1 MVTSSRL
8 SKAGLAVRML
18 LALVICLLMAQPVL
32 AGKAKYVFL
41 FIVDGMSMSQ
51 IYVAESYKAIL
62 EGKAARPGASR
73 LAFTHFPHQ
82 AMTTTYSSESLITD
96 SAAAGTAIAT
106 GTKTYN
112 AGVGVDADGKP
123 VTSVAEMARDKG
135 MKVGIITSVSLDH
148 ATPAAFYAHQKS
160 RKNYYEIGLEL
171 AASNF
176 HYFAGGG
183 FVDPE
188 GEQSRRK
195 GSKQHVLDAIR
206 SAGYTYVNDK
216 AGFAAL
222 QPGAKAV
229 VVPPRLQ
236 DEQSMPY
243 AIDTAAGDISLAD
256 LTAKGIEVLD
266 NPNGF
271 FMMVESGKVD
281 WACHANDAATVV
293 TDMLALEAAVV
304 RVLDFAAKHPSETL
318 IVVTGDHETGGMAL
332 GFSGT
337 RYSTYLQQLARQ
349 KGSHIAFDKM
359 FDAWRKANPHGTFEQ
374 VVPMIDDFF
383 GLRVAA
389 DRELANTA
397 SAPAAGIGV
406 GNMASVSGLSLQPF
420 EVDALRAAFAR
431 SMSVQDAEAKGPDYM
446 LYGWHEPF
454 TVALTHLLNKKAG
467 VSWTSYSHTGV
478 PVLTFATGVD
488 SGLFQ
493 GYYDNTDLFT
503 KFVAVLGL
511 PPRKALN

>member
-1 MVTSSRL
+1 MVTSSRH
-8 SKAGLAVRML
+8 STGFAVRML

-62 EGKAARPGASR
+62 EGKAARPGAAR

-160 RKNYYEIGLEL
+160 RKNHYEIGLEL

-293 TDMLALEAAVV
+293 TDLLALEAAVV

-332 GFSGT
+332 GFAGT
-337 RYSTYLQQLARQ
+337 RYSTYLQQLALQ
-349 KGSHIAFDKM
+349 KGSHIAFNKM

-383 GLRVAA
+383 GLRMPAKQ
-389 DRELANTA
+389 ESTA
-397 SAPAAGIGV
+397 SAADAGAETGV
-406 GNMASVSGLSLQPF
+406 TGSVSDMFLQPF

-431 SMSVQDAEAKGPDYM
+431 SMSVQDSEAKGPDYL

-478 PVLTFATGVD
+478 PVLTFATGVE

-493 GYYDNTDLFT
+493 GYFDNTDIFT
-503 KFVAVLGL
+503 KIVAALGL
-511 PPRKALN
+511 PPRKVLN

>member
-1 MVTSSRL
+1 MVTCSRHT
-8 SKAGLAVRML
+8 KTGFAVRML
-18 LALVICLLMAQPVL
+18 LALAICLFLAQPAR

-62 EGKAARPGASR
+62 EGKEVRPGAAR

-82 AMTTTYSSESLITD
+82 AMTTTYSSESLVTD

-123 VTSVAEMARDKG
+123 VPSVAEMARDKG
-135 MKVGIITSVSLDH
+135 MKVGIVTSVSLDH

-160 RKNYYEIGLEL
+160 RKNHYEIGLEL

-188 GEQSRRK
+188 GKQSRRK
-195 GSKQHVLDAIR
+195 GRKEHVLDAIR
-206 SAGYTYVNDK
+206 SAGYSYVNDK
-216 AGFAAL
+216 ASFAAL
-222 QPGAKAV
+222 GAGARAV

-236 DEQSMPY
+236 DEQSMFY
-243 AIDTAAGDISLAD
+243 AIDAAAGDISLAD

-293 TDMLALEAAVV
+293 NDLLALEAAVE
-304 RVLDFAAKHPSETL
+304 RVLGFAAKHPEETL

-332 GFSGT
+332 GFAGT

-349 KGSHIAFDKM
+349 KGSHSAFNKM
-359 FDAWRKANPHGTFEQ
+359 FTAWRKANPHGTFEQ
-374 VVPMIDDFF
+374 VAPMIDDFF
-383 GLRVAA
+383 GLRVSASRESANA
-389 DRELANTA
+389 DT
-397 SAPAAGIGV
+397 AAGTGAES
-406 GNMASVSGLSLQPF
+406 GNTGSVTTQSIQPF
-420 EVDALRAAFAR
+420 EEEALRVAFAR
-431 SMSVQDAEAKGPDYM
+431 SMSVQDADTKGPDYL

-454 TVALTHLLNKKAG
+454 TVALTHLLNKMAG

-478 PVLTFATGVD
+478 PVLTFATGVE
-488 SGLFQ
+488 SSLFQ

>member
-1 MVTSSRL
+1 MVTSSRH
-8 SKAGLAVRML
+8 STGFAVRML

-62 EGKAARPGASR
+62 EGKAARPGATR

-112 AGVGVDADGKP
+112 AGVGVDVDGKP

-160 RKNYYEIGLEL
+160 RKNHYEIGLEL

-188 GEQSRRK
+188 GAQSRRK

-293 TDMLALEAAVV
+293 TDMLALETAVV
-304 RVLDFAAKHPSETL
+304 RVLDFAAKHPAETL

-332 GFSGT
+332 GFAGT
-337 RYSTYLQQLARQ
+337 RYSTYLQQLALQ

-359 FDAWRKANPHGTFEQ
+359 FNAWRKANPHGTFEQ

-383 GLRVAA
+383 GLRMPGKQ
-389 DRELANTA
+389 ESTT
-397 SAPAAGIGV
+397 SAAGTGV
-406 GNMASVSGLSLQPF
+406 ETGVTGNVPDLFLQPF

-431 SMSVQDAEAKGPDYM
+431 SMSVQDAETKGPDYL

-478 PVLTFATGVD
+478 PVLTFATGVESD
-488 SGLFQ
+488 LFQ
-493 GYYDNTDLFT
+493 GYFDNTDIFT
-503 KFVAVLGL
+503 KIVAALGL
-511 PPRKALN
+511 PPRKVLN